1 MLELIGKSEKP
12 KKEGEQ
18 DMKYKVLLAG
28 SSKKVINDFF
38 FQLDFY
44 FECLSSSM
52 IFDDLK
58 KHVGYFKPDIFIF
71 CMSNESRDDIVS
83 VANFHHELAKNNVP
97 YAVIGDSAS
106 IEFVSKIPGG
116 NPELTLRST
125 LTAVDVSDQ
134 IITYIKKYKTK
145 GAFSEL
151 SATPPIVS
159 TDSIIKDSA
168 SSDTY
173 DMMEKIDAEI
183 AAMEKVGVPNQPVF
197 NPAARQPELPDRHRI
212 LVIDDAT
219 IVHKAIKGYL
229 DSEYEVATAISGKIA
244 LRFLQSKEVS
254 LILLDY
260 EMPEMDGPTV
270 LTKLRENPY
279 FATIPVVFLTGI
291 NDVEKIKNALA
302 LKPQGYLLKPVDK
315 TALITKM
322 HELIN

>member
-1 MLELIGKSEKP
+1 
-12 KKEGEQ
+12 
-18 DMKYKVLLAG
+18 MKYKVLLAG

-44 FECLSSSM
+44 FECMSSSM

-58 KHVGYFKPDIFIF
+58 NHVNYFKPDIFIF
-71 CMSNESRDDIVS
+71 CMSNESRDDVVS
-83 VANFHHELAKNNVP
+83 IANFHNELSKRNIP
-97 YAVIGDSAS
+97 YAVIGDSSS
-106 IEFVSKIPGG
+106 IDFVSKIPGG

-125 LTAVDVSDQ
+125 LTAIDVSDQ
-134 IITYIKKYKTK
+134 IITHIQRSKTK
-145 GAFSEL
+145 GSYTEL
-151 SATPPIVS
+151 SSSSPIVS
-159 TDSIIKDSA
+159 TNSIIKDSPTT
-168 SSDTY
+168 DTY
-173 DMMEKIDAEI
+173 DLMSKIDAELQ
-183 AAMEKVGVPNQPVF
+183 AMEKVGAPNTQAFTPTT
-197 NPAARQPELPDRHRI
+197 RQPEEPGRHRI

-260 EMPEMDGPTV
+260 EMPDMDGPAV

-279 FATIPVVFLTGI
+279 FAQIPVVFLTGI

-315 TALITKM
+315 TALLTKL
-322 HELIN
+322 HELITS

>member
-1 MLELIGKSEKP
+1 
-12 KKEGEQ
+12 
-18 DMKYKVLLAG
+18 MKYKVLLAG

-44 FECLSSSM
+44 FECMSSSM

-58 KHVGYFKPDIFIF
+58 NHVNYFKPDIFLF
-71 CMSNESRDDIVS
+71 CMSNESRDDVVS
-83 VANFHHELAKNNVP
+83 VANFHHELAKKNIP
-97 YAVIGDSAS
+97 YAVIGDASS

-116 NPELTLRST
+116 NPELVLRSAM
-125 LTAVDVSDQ
+125 TAIDVSDQ
-134 IITYIKKYKTK
+134 IISYIKKNKTK
-145 GAFSEL
+145 KSYSEL
-151 SATPPIVS
+151 SAGTPIVS
-159 TDSIIKDSA
+159 TDSVIKDSA
-168 SSDTY
+168 TSSDTA
-173 DMMEKIDAEI
+173 DIMSQIDAELN
-183 AAMEKVGVPNQPVF
+183 AMEKVGAPSAQQF

-229 DSEYEVATAISGKIA
+229 DSEYEVATAISGKVA
-244 LRFLQSKEVS
+244 LRFLQAKEVS

-270 LTKLRENPY
+270 LSKIRENPY
-279 FATIPVVFLTGI
+279 FAQIPVVFLTGI

-315 TALITKM
+315 TALIAKM
-322 HELIN
+322 HELII

>member
-1 MLELIGKSEKP
+1 
-12 KKEGEQ
+12 
-18 DMKYKVLLAG
+18 MKYKVLLAG

-58 KHVGYFKPDIFIF
+58 NHANYFNPDIFIF
-71 CMSNESRDDIVS
+71 CMNNESRDDVVS
-83 VANFHHELAKNNVP
+83 VANFHHELFKRNIP
-97 YAVIGDSAS
+97 YAVIGDSSS

-116 NPELTLRST
+116 NPELILRSAM
-125 LTAVDVSDQ
+125 TAIDVSDQ
-134 IITYIKKYKTK
+134 IITFIKKNKTK
-145 GAFSEL
+145 GSYAEL
-151 SATPPIVS
+151 SAASPIIS
-159 TDSIIKDSA
+159 TDSIIKDSSA
-168 SSDTY
+168 NLDTSDI
-173 DMMEKIDAEI
+173 MSKIDAELN
-183 AAMEKVGVPNQPVF
+183 AMEKVGAPENQSF
-197 NPAARQPELPDRHRI
+197 NPMARQPELPDRHRI

-279 FATIPVVFLTGI
+279 LASIPVVFLTGI

-315 TALITKM
+315 TALITKL
-322 HELIN
+322 HELIV